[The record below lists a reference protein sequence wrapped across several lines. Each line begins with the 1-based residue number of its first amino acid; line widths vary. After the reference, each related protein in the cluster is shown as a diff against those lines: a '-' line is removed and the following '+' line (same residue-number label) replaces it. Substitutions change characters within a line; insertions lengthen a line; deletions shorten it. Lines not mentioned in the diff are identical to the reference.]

1 MKLMQRNGCV
11 FSCGW
16 LPPAGCTELGARF
29 PSGVSSMYMSATVDC
44 ASTLPAGEDSVPT
57 LVVSAPGIREQA

>member
-16 LPPAGCTELGARF
+16 LPPAGVSELAAIA
-29 PSGVSSMYMSATVDC
+29 SCGVS
-44 ASTLPAGEDSVPT
+44 E
-57 LVVSAPGIREQA
+57 EW